1 MAEAVRTIVCVGA
14 THHTATLAVRERF
27 ALVGERGRDVIAA
40 LEAHPAVEEL
50 VTLAT
55 CNRSEL
61 YLVGDRDS
69 VTRAAVEAL
78 AQLGGVDADDELTTL
93 LEVRVDM
100 DAVEHLLRTAGGI
113 ESVVTGEA
121 QIQGQLRL
129 AHEAARDAGSCG
141 PVLDRLFRQ
150 AVETGKRARSE
161 TRIGSGRA
169 SVGSVAAELVA
180 GRIGELEDARVAV
193 IGAGKMGGLAA
204 RSLADRGAR
213 RIDVVNRTGE
223 RAARVAAE
231 CGGTGVGIPF
241 DQLDDELAQCD
252 AVVSSTNAPHMVI
265 TRERIADVMRRR
277 GGRPIVLVDLAV
289 PRDIDAACAEV
300 EGVHVFD
307 LDDLERVVADTLDV
321 RGDAVDH
328 VARIAAEGVDAFGRW
343 LRALDATPAI
353 RELRERAERERRAE
367 LDRFIAR
374 HAHLAE
380 ADIERIDR
388 LTRSI
393 VNRVLHAPTV
403 RLRQAAERA

>member
-1 MAEAVRTIVCVGA
+1 MAEAGRSIVCVGA

-27 ALVGERGRDVIAA
+27 AMVGERGRGVVEA
-40 LEAHPAVEEL
+40 LGSHPAVDEL

-61 YLVGDRDS
+61 YLVGDEDAI
-69 VTRAAVEAL
+69 TTAAVEAL
-78 AQLGGVDADDELTTL
+78 AHLGGVELEDAITTL
-93 LEVRVDM
+93 LEVRVGM

-129 AHEAARDAGSCG
+129 AHEAAREARTCG

-180 GRIGELEDARVAV
+180 GRIGELADARVAV

-223 RAARVAAE
+223 RAAQVAAD
-231 CGGTGVGIPF
+231 CGGTGIGIPF
-241 DQLDDELAQCD
+241 EQLDEELVHCD
-252 AVVSSTNAPHMVI
+252 AVVSSTNAPHVVI
-265 TRERIADVMRRR
+265 TRERIAAVMQRRA
-277 GGRPIVLVDLAV
+277 GRPIVLVDLAV
-289 PRDIDAACAEV
+289 PRDIDAACGDV

-321 RGDAVDH
+321 RGDAVDD
-328 VARIAAEGVDAFGRW
+328 VARIAAEGADAFARW

-353 RELRERAERERRAE
+353 RELRERAERERRSE
-367 LDRFIAR
+367 LDRFLAR
-374 HAHLAE
+374 HAHLDA
-380 ADIERIDR
+380 ADIDRIDR

-403 RLRQAAERA
+403 RLREAAERA